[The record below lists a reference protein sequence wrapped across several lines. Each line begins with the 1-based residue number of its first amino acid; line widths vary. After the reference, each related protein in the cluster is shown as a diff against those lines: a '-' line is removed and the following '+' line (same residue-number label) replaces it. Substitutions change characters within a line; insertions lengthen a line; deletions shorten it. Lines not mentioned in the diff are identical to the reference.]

1 MSALFEK
8 YGLSFSSGQTI
19 FSEGEDGQYMYIIQS
34 GCVQISKNMDGHE
47 HVLGELT
54 KGEFFGEM
62 AIVTRV
68 KRTATAKALDDV
80 QVLAFS
86 RADFQG
92 MIEKNSRIAMNVID
106 KLCRRL
112 QHANSQIR
120 HLVHANFKSAIALN
134 LYLRFS
140 RVAGGGALTLDRT
153 VREIAKN
160 IGIDA
165 PIVQQVIDELAGSR
179 VVAVEGNAVKLMD
192 EGALCRVADESL

>member
-1 MSALFEK
+1 MNALFEK
-8 YGLSFSSGQTI
+8 YGRSFAPGQTI
-19 FSEGEDGQYMYIIQS
+19 FREGEDGHYMYIIQS
-34 GCVQISKNMDGHE
+34 GCVQISKDMGGHE

-80 QVLAFS
+80 QVLAFDRS
-86 RADFQG
+86 GFQG
-92 MIEKNSRIAMNVID
+92 MIENNSRIAMNFID

-134 LYLRFS
+134 LYLRFT
-140 RVAGGGALTLDRT
+140 RVTGGGALTLDRT
-153 VREIAKN
+153 VREVAKN
-160 IGIDA
+160 IGIDS
-165 PIVQQVIDELAGSR
+165 PVVRRVIDELAGAR
-179 VVAVEGNAVKLMD
+179 VLSVDGNAVRLMD